1 MDISRK
7 QDFTLILGGFIRCY
21 AIDVNTNEIKSH
33 DFYVDFLTN
42 VKNAHTPIISIG
54 VTTDIIKVFLRQLQL
69 TTDVKSL
76 ILF

>member
-1 MDISRK
+1 
-7 QDFTLILGGFIRCY
+7 LILGGFIRCY

-54 VTTDIIKVFLRQLQL
+54 VTTDIIKVFLRQL
-69 TTDVKSL
+69 
-76 ILF
+76 